1 MSGLQPPVQLPEES
15 VDRFRIY
22 SRVTKIH
29 ELKSKRWIRGAGN
42 SAEFRE
48 ESMGW
53 YLFLEGSWE
62 GLHVGTERPN
72 LQVGD
77 KVMISIRK
85 VRNA

>member
-1 MSGLQPPVQLPEES
+1 MEPTETPIES
-15 VDRFRIY
+15 TDRFRIY
-22 SRVTKIH
+22 SRVAKIH
-29 ELKSKRWIRGAGN
+29 ELKSKRWIRGVGKL
-42 SAEFRE
+42 AEFCE
-48 ESMGW
+48 DSMGW

-85 VRNA
+85 VRDA